1 MLFKNY
7 CGYLNSAA
15 VVRPTKICWLICFT
29 IWTIITKGATTR
41 KSKTSELVEVQD
53 LIYTNSAP
61 QR

>member
-7 CGYLNSAA
+7 CGYLKSAA

-29 IWTIITKGATTR
+29 IWAIIIKGATTR
-41 KSKTSELVEVQD
+41 KSKTSELVELQD